1 MALGEEENVSTIL
14 ILDDEPAIRR
24 LLRLTLDPLGHVVL
38 EAASAEEAFRR
49 FEEADA
55 GLNLLIADVQLP
67 NGPSG
72 VRVALEL
79 RSLIPILR
87 VVLMSGFPPS
97 LWDGQDAAEWSE
109 IPSDSVVNL
118 RKPFHAEEILQAVYR
133 LIGLPMVMSAIA

>member
-24 LLRLTLDPLGHVVL
+24 LLRLTLDPIGHVVL

-72 VRVALEL
+72 VRVALEF

-87 VVLMSGFPPS
+87 VILMSGFPPS
-97 LWDGQDAAEWSE
+97 LWDDH
-109 IPSDSVVNL
+109 D
-118 RKPFHAEEILQAVYR
+118 RAV
-133 LIGLPMVMSAIA
+133 